1 MRHQFTSHSGP
12 SKECPMA
19 RRKFIKGL
27 YVPGID
33 GPTETPLRLAT
44 DRKAEIER
52 QATWHEGNR
61 LNSVAEELALVAVM
75 RKQQVLMGTEKIS
88 VIAAQ
93 RQFRKGTHVDETQAA
108 HCLPGQLYL
117 NSLPI
122 YDLHGEQ
129 ERLIKRRG
137 IRPLPLFSKLTHLHG
152 RTDVVN
158 IALNSVDSLVE
169 DMAGGRGLTVLLER
183 SIYRLFERYRFEKS
197 GGWDA
202 DFERVRMTVDVI
214 GSPQVTHV
222 KKDFV
227 EMIGPSRFAGAAR
240 DALPR
245 VRRCTSRR
253 FFLLLLRTTLAL
265 SELRLF
271 PISFSCF

>member
-1 MRHQFTSHSGP
+1 
-12 SKECPMA
+12 MA

-27 YVPGID
+27 YIPGID

-75 RKQQVLMGTEKIS
+75 RKQQVLMGKEKIS

-202 DFERVRMTVDVI
+202 DFERVRMTVDGYRVA
-214 GSPQVTHV
+214 
-222 KKDFV
+222 
-227 EMIGPSRFAGAAR
+227 AGYACEER
-240 DALPR
+240 L
-245 VRRCTSRR
+245 RRNDSTEPLRR
-253 FFLLLLRTTLAL
+253 R
-265 SELRLF
+265 R
-271 PISFSCF
+271 

>member
-1 MRHQFTSHSGP
+1 
-12 SKECPMA
+12 MA

-44 DRKAEIER
+44 NRNAEIER
-52 QATWHEGNR
+52 QAKWHEGNR

-93 RQFRKGTHVDETQAA
+93 RQFRSGTRADETQAA

-129 ERLIKRRG
+129 ERLIKGRG
-137 IRPLPLFSKLTHLHG
+137 IRPLPPFRPLPLFSKLTHLHG

-202 DFERVRMTVDVI
+202 DFERVRMTVDGYRVA
-214 GSPQVTHV
+214 
-222 KKDFV
+222 
-227 EMIGPSRFAGAAR
+227 AGYACEER
-240 DALPR
+240 L
-245 VRRCTSRR
+245 RRNDSTEPLRR
-253 FFLLLLRTTLAL
+253 R
-265 SELRLF
+265 R
-271 PISFSCF
+271 

>member
-1 MRHQFTSHSGP
+1 
-12 SKECPMA
+12 MA

-27 YVPGID
+27 YLPGID
-33 GPTETPLRLAT
+33 GPAETPLRLAT

-52 QATWHEGNR
+52 QAKWHEGNR

-93 RQFRKGTHVDETQAA
+93 RQFRSGTHVDETQAA

-117 NSLPI
+117 NSHPI
-122 YDLHGEQ
+122 YDLHGDQ
-129 ERLIKRRG
+129 ERLIKGRG
-137 IRPLPLFSKLTHLHG
+137 IKPLPLFSKLTHLHG

-197 GGWDA
+197 GGWEA
-202 DFERVRMTVDVI
+202 DFERVRVTVDGYRVAAGYACEERLDYLSVKQSHASSAQELQSLSDQI
-214 GSPQVTHV
+214 LAANGYLGVVQDSSFVPETSQVTKFLWVV
-222 KKDFV
+222 KDV
-227 EMIGPSRFAGAAR
+227 LEDNSNIYSG
-240 DALPR
+240 
-245 VRRCTSRR
+245 
-253 FFLLLLRTTLAL
+253 
-265 SELRLF
+265 
-271 PISFSCF
+271 

>member
-1 MRHQFTSHSGP
+1 MRHQSTSQSGP

-27 YVPGID
+27 YIPGID

-75 RKQQVLMGTEKIS
+75 RKQQVLMGKEKIS

-117 NSLPI
+117 NSFLPVATASANQI
-122 YDLHGEQ
+122 GKPKVSSPRCSLYA
-129 ERLIKRRG
+129 RAAAPTRRT
-137 IRPLPLFSKLTHLHG
+137 KL
-152 RTDVVN
+152 
-158 IALNSVDSLVE
+158 
-169 DMAGGRGLTVLLER
+169 
-183 SIYRLFERYRFEKS
+183 
-197 GGWDA
+197 
-202 DFERVRMTVDVI
+202 
-214 GSPQVTHV
+214 
-222 KKDFV
+222 
-227 EMIGPSRFAGAAR
+227 R
-240 DALPR
+240 DQD
-245 VRRCTSRR
+245 
-253 FFLLLLRTTLAL
+253 TL
-265 SELRLF
+265 
-271 PISFSCF
+271 